1 MAPRLRGYIVSVP
14 DAECAVAVV
23 AKYADKAK
31 VMANKSDLLQDAEY
45 IELRC
50 HLAKTEDGVECNV
63 DGLKEGVV
71 EDVIE
76 AMRRGFFVYCLYA
89 DCPACGAKCVTVHIE
104 NGIFSCDSCQ
114 ESV

>member
-1 MAPRLRGYIVSVP
+1 MAPRLRGYIVSDP
-14 DAECAVAVV
+14 GAECAVAVV

-31 VMANKSDLLQDAEY
+31 LMANKSDLLQGAEY

-50 HLAKTEDGVECNV
+50 RLAKTEADVECNV

-71 EDVIE
+71 EDLID
-76 AMRRGFFVYCLYA
+76 AMRRGFFSYCLYA
-89 DCPACGAKCVTVHIE
+89 DCPSCGAKCVTVHIE

-114 ESV
+114 DGV